1 MTLSLRR
8 LRTRRGLV
16 RLGAAGVALGA
27 AALGV
32 APSAPAVPAATALP
46 RAVAAPARRAASPIP
61 INGTG
66 SSYVGLAMQQWTADA
81 SLQGLTV
88 NYTPTN
94 SPDGLNRYA
103 VSGNDY
109 AGTEAEFASLGVTT
123 NVPRGYQYVPDV
135 AGAVAV
141 MYHVQDATG
150 RNVDY
155 LHLSRNTIAKIFT
168 GNITNWNDPA
178 ITADNRGLKLPS
190 HPIRVVFRSSP
201 SGTTGLFY
209 DFVAHINPSMF
220 NAWATKNGLSTTVR
234 IIDLSTAPNFTPLN
248 LGLDGSDQIAQ
259 YVASPGGL
267 WSISYDEFGYA
278 KTYGASAAWVDNGGG
293 KWVLPYA
300 GNISAALNSA
310 KLRPDLSQDLS
321 AVYTTSDPTAYPISA
336 YSYILTQCAVSSS
349 RATCKGN
356 YSNAGIAATLTKW
369 LRYIACDG
377 QVSMARIGYSPL
389 PPNLSQEIANSVGRM
404 NGTAPET
411 LTAGNCVNPRFRGSL
426 GAGAYG
432 PPDPYLS
439 LPAGGLGSSGGT
451 SGSGAS
457 GSSAGATG
465 SGSGVS
471 GLGSSSSGSSAGA
484 TGSSGSKSS
493 ASAQQTA
500 AGLAGG
506 GVASVGGGSGTYR
519 SAEPIVN
526 RHKGASSSGTWLL
539 LLFLALLIIPA
550 VVATSLPRLR
560 ARRRAAP
567 ATSG

>member
-1 MTLSLRR
+1 MPR
-8 LRTRRGLV
+8 LPRLIRSRRGLL
-16 RLGAAGVALGA
+16 RLGFAGAALGA
-27 AALGV
+27 AALGL
-32 APSAPAVPAATALP
+32 APSAPAAPAAPALP
-46 RAVAAPARRAASPIP
+46 RAVGAPARRAASPIP

-81 SLQGLTV
+81 SLSGLTV
-88 NYTPTN
+88 NYTPTG
-94 SPDGLNRYA
+94 SPDGLNRFA
-103 VSGNDY
+103 VSGNDF
-109 AGTEAEFASLGVTT
+109 AGTEAEFASLGVVT

-141 MYHVQDATG
+141 MYHVEDATG
-150 RNVDY
+150 RRIDY
-155 LHLSRNTIAKIFT
+155 LHLSRGTIAKIFM
-168 GNITNWNDPA
+168 GYITNWNDPA

-190 HPIRVVFRSSP
+190 HPIRVVYRSSP

-209 DFVAHINPSMF
+209 DFIAHTNPGLF
-220 NAWATKNGLSTTVR
+220 NSWAAKNGLSTTVR
-234 IIDLSTAPNFTPLN
+234 IIDLTTAPNFTPLN

-259 YVASPGGL
+259 YVASSGGT

-300 GNISAALNSA
+300 GNISAALNAA

-321 AVYTTSDPTAYPISA
+321 GVYTSADPLAYPISA
-336 YSYILTQCAVSSS
+336 YSYILTQCAASAS

-389 PPNLSQEIANSVGRM
+389 PPNLSQEIANSIGRM

-439 LPAGGLGSSGGT
+439 LPAGGLGGTGGT
-451 SGSGAS
+451 TGT
-457 GSSAGATG
+457 GATG
-465 SGSGVS
+465 AGAGAATGAAGAASGAGTTGTGAASGNGQSGSAA
-471 GLGSSSSGSSAGA
+471 AGGGAKLA
-484 TGSSGSKSS
+484 T
-493 ASAQQTA
+493 

-506 GVASVGGGSGTYR
+506 GVASVGGGKIG
-519 SAEPIVN
+519 
-526 RHKGASSSGTWLL
+526 
-539 LLFLALLIIPA
+539 
-550 VVATSLPRLR
+550 R
-560 ARRRAAP
+560 AHV
-567 ATSG
+567 

>member
-1 MTLSLRR
+1 MPR
-8 LRTRRGLV
+8 LPRLIRSRRGLL
-16 RLGAAGVALGA
+16 RLGFAGAALGA
-27 AALGV
+27 ATLGV
-32 APSAPAVPAATALP
+32 APSAPAAPASPAVPRVA
-46 RAVAAPARRAASPIP
+46 AAPARRAASPIP

-81 SLQGLTV
+81 SLSGLTV
-88 NYTPTN
+88 NYTPTS

-123 NVPRGYQYVPDV
+123 NVPRGFQYVPDV

-150 RNVDY
+150 RNIDY
-155 LHLSRNTIAKIFT
+155 LHLSRGTIAKIFT

-209 DFVAHINPSMF
+209 DFIAHINPGMF
-220 NAWATKNGLSTTVR
+220 NAWATRNGLSTTVR

-259 YVASPGGL
+259 YVASPGGM

-300 GNISAALNSA
+300 TNISAALDSA
-310 KLRPDLSQDLS
+310 RLRPDLSQDLS
-321 AVYTTSDPTAYPISA
+321 GVYTSADPLAYPISA
-336 YSYILTQCAVSSS
+336 YSYILTQCAPSGS
-349 RATCKGN
+349 RPTCRGN

-389 PPNLSQEIANSVGRM
+389 PPNLSQEISNSIGRM

-411 LTAGNCVNPRFRGSL
+411 LTAGNCINPRFHGSL
-426 GAGAYG
+426 GAGSVS

-439 LPAGGLGSSGGT
+439 LPAGGLGGTGGT
-451 SGSGAS
+451 TGTGATGAGAGAATGAAGAASGAGTTGTGGAS
-457 GSSAGATG
+457 GNGQ
-465 SGSGVS
+465 SGSAA
-471 GLGSSSSGSSAGA
+471 AGGGAKLA
-484 TGSSGSKSS
+484 T
-493 ASAQQTA
+493 

-519 SAEPIVN
+519 NAQPIVS
-526 RHKGASSSGTWLL
+526 RHKTASSSGTWLL
-539 LLFLALLIIPA
+539 VLFLALLVIPA
-550 VVATSLPRLR
+550 VTVTAVPRLR
-560 ARRRAAP
+560 NRGRPTP
-567 ATSG
+567 A

>member
-1 MTLSLRR
+1 MPR
-8 LRTRRGLV
+8 LPRLIRSRRGLL
-16 RLGAAGVALGA
+16 RLGFAGAALGA
-27 AALGV
+27 ATLGV
-32 APSAPAVPAATALP
+32 APSAPAVPASPAVP
-46 RAVAAPARRAASPIP
+46 RVAAAPARRAASPIP

-81 SLQGLTV
+81 SLSGLTV
-88 NYTPTN
+88 NYTPTS

-123 NVPRGYQYVPDV
+123 NVPRGFQYVPDV

-150 RNVDY
+150 RKIDY
-155 LHLSRNTIAKIFT
+155 LHLSRGTIAKIFT

-209 DFVAHINPSMF
+209 DFIAHINPGMF
-220 NAWATKNGLSTTVR
+220 NAWASKNGLSTSVR

-259 YVASPGGL
+259 YVASPGGM

-321 AVYTTSDPTAYPISA
+321 GVYTTSDPTAYPISA
-336 YSYILTQCAVSSS
+336 YSYILTQCAASGS

-389 PPNLSQEIANSVGRM
+389 PPNLSQEIANSIGRM
-404 NGTAPET
+404 NGTAAET

-439 LPAGGLGSSGGT
+439 LPAGGLGGT
-451 SGSGAS
+451 
-457 GSSAGATG
+457 GATG
-465 SGSGVS
+465 SGATG
-471 GLGSSSSGSSAGA
+471 GGTGA
-484 TGSSGSKSS
+484 TGVVGSGAAGSGATGTGATSSGTGATAKASGKGA
-493 ASAQQTA
+493 ASAT

-506 GVASVGGGSGTYR
+506 ALASAGGGSGTYR
-519 SAEPIVN
+519 NAQPIVS
-526 RHKGASSSGTWLL
+526 RHKAADSSGTWLL
-539 LLFLALLIIPA
+539 VIFLALLVIPA
-550 VVATSLPRLR
+550 VAVTAVPRLR
-560 ARRRAAP
+560 NRGRPTP
-567 ATSG
+567 A

>member
-1 MTLSLRR
+1 MSKLPR
-8 LRTRRGLV
+8 LVRSRRGLL
-16 RLGAAGVALGA
+16 RLGFAGAALGA
-27 AALGV
+27 ATLGV
-32 APSAPAVPAATALP
+32 APSAPAAPASPAVPRVA
-46 RAVAAPARRAASPIP
+46 AAPARRAASPIP

-81 SLQGLTV
+81 SLSGLTV
-88 NYTPTN
+88 NYTPTG
-94 SPDGLNRYA
+94 SPDGLNRFA
-103 VSGNDY
+103 VSGNDF
-109 AGTEAEFASLGVTT
+109 AGTEAEFASLGVAT

-150 RNVDY
+150 RNIDY
-155 LHLSRNTIAKIFT
+155 LHLSRGTIAKIFM
-168 GNITNWNDPA
+168 GYITNWNDPA

-190 HPIRVVFRSSP
+190 HPIRVVYRSSP

-209 DFVAHINPSMF
+209 DFIAHTNPGLF
-220 NAWATKNGLSTTVR
+220 NSWAAKNGLSTSVR
-234 IIDLSTAPNFTPLN
+234 IIDLTTAPNFTPLN

-259 YVASPGGL
+259 YVSSPGGT

-300 GNISAALNSA
+300 GNISAALNAA

-321 AVYTTSDPTAYPISA
+321 GVYTSSDPLAYPISA
-336 YSYILTQCAVSSS
+336 YSYILTQCAASGS
-349 RATCKGN
+349 RPTCKGN

-389 PPNLSQEIANSVGRM
+389 PPNLSQEIANSIGRM

-411 LTAGNCVNPRFRGSL
+411 LSAGNCVNPRFRGSL

-439 LPAGGLGSSGGT
+439 LPAGGLGGT
-451 SGSGAS
+451 SGGGGTGAP
-457 GSSAGATG
+457 GAGGGATGPAGATAG
-465 SGSGVS
+465 G
-471 GLGSSSSGSSAGA
+471 GA
-484 TGSSGSKSS
+484 TGTGATASSGKSGSAATGNGSKL
-493 ASAQQTA
+493 AT

-519 SAEPIVN
+519 NAQPIVS
-526 RHKGASSSGTWLL
+526 RHKAADSSGTWLL
-539 LLFLALLIIPA
+539 VIFLALLVIPA
-550 VVATSLPRLR
+550 VAVTAVPRLR
-560 ARRRAAP
+560 NRSRPTP
-567 ATSG
+567 A